1 MKHRDMGGRTATQNN
16 SIVEDRNAH
25 WKRERRRRR
34 CNRAIAGVLTAVMCV
49 EALLGGGVST
59 AIAESMSADAEW
71 QQAADALAAANGS
84 EASGTDGA
92 SGDGSSTSESSAT
105 GAASGEN
112 SSSNAASSATS
123 SGSADTGSSSEA
135 ASASSASAASTDPSG
150 NTAADATSDEGDS
163 ASTDN
168 ASTAANGDVTLTARD
183 WTSATDA
190 LVLSSEGLSWDD
202 SMVALAQKIASANN
216 ETKAQDSA
224 TYGTAASELEDV
236 VLPAAL
242 PASLNIRARLDATAG
257 AGRTGDGAAEHNKLV
272 AGDTFTVE
280 LPAKVSADLASSK
293 LSANGLDRELAVY
306 VRDAATGKA
315 GAVKVGSA
323 KVYAGKL
330 VITVCDPV
338 NTQTGVPE
346 TLSSSIDAVID
357 LDVSVGSSLV
367 GDEEHDETWT
377 LQTLASGS
385 ARTAALTIP
394 SKRDLAMA
402 LGLLTGESAS
412 GVAAAAL
419 PADGTSDD
427 ADDPKKGDIKYEVSG
442 ATSAQEFTTRWA
454 DNNSAERP
462 SAADLQARNEYR
474 LYYSLDGGA
483 TKKAL
488 TTDGVNL
495 TDEAKADLHI
505 DSLEAYGFPL
515 VTVDDSTSGTYVA
528 TSSDKLP
535 SKVTTKELTDITTD
549 DETGEPVYNWTTT
562 DTQSVTYYIKHEV
575 AGSDA
580 VPVEDSALVYPDATG
595 TYGYQVLRES
605 TVPETEREKYAKEFE
620 VETILLMETVTF
632 TFKLNIGSDL
642 YDANGD
648 LRSADELAREF
659 AIYQTLH
666 TAGGATDDIKLSQ
679 MLDDG
684 FATATWDAD
693 GDGVLTMR
701 LPLYYV
707 DGTPNVYSLVQES
720 RDTTTVDGTWGTL
733 KDTYQVWYDNSAT
746 VSYGSRTDAA
756 YSGGTV
762 TITHAGTTKYSST
775 KKWLDTDASDR
786 PATTYTLWRYADDGT
801 SDWSRAA
808 QVSVGGSF
816 VEFTISAAD
825 NQAAGA
831 EGIDLGAKLK
841 EALGDNAL
849 PKYDP
854 NGYPYIYAL
863 REDAPS
869 GYERLYGSAVVTDT
883 SSADYGSVKKG
894 TDTKPNYYEVDG
906 TTTANATVAKETRPS
921 GDRGVYND
929 GTLINRRTDTVTPT
943 ATKTWICGSY
953 QDQLKDVKA
962 TFTLKRLLKSH
973 ATKDDD
979 GNWVPNGDTYES
991 GDPIG
996 WSDIGVTKELSGWN
1010 AESLSKELTAGG
1022 LPRYD
1027 AEGNEYVYRW
1037 FETNVESDTENKVW
1051 VLPGADGSVDSFL
1064 INFTDENG
1072 AEDPVWFNVSTAVDA
1087 KTGATTITNRYESTA
1102 NASIDKYWAKLDEN
1116 GDAVT
1121 DESGKIVYE
1130 QADAT
1135 WGSAITVSLVQT
1147 GTSGSKTVG
1156 TFTLDG
1162 RVDATPTA
1170 FSIDGTYAQYQETSA
1185 WHMEFTDLP
1194 KYNES
1199 GSKYTYMVF
1208 EGAGNYHSDSSY
1220 NAETNATTV
1229 YNRPSTGDEST
1240 RLNVTKSWTDGGNTS
1255 SRVPVK
1261 VGVYAKHDM
1270 ASSDGKVSYA
1280 ADQLITTA
1288 TLNASNGWYA
1298 EVYVAI
1304 GGLDAG
1310 ADSKDL
1316 YIRELGNGKA
1326 GSEASTVV
1334 TRDEAL
1340 QDTETY
1346 GDALRNWGETNSKN
1360 AYNER
1365 MFTDADAASQGFC
1378 YEVTYGYNSTLNAF
1392 EVNNR
1397 RLGQVWLKID
1407 KEWQDSGHEAGS
1419 RPASYFT
1426 VGTASSGD
1434 VSFEVGDDGVIYAQV
1449 TGGNKLALYT
1459 YDTEDD
1465 AAEELLPLTADAA
1478 TVSADGL
1485 SLRIKIDTATDNTS
1499 YPVVSLPK
1507 YNRYGGIIEYTVA
1520 EGMSNAGDY
1529 TSSNTDTSEGFDSE
1543 WHFKDTLNYTFTN
1556 TRSGTKDVTFC
1567 TRWYDDYVKSELGQ
1581 RPDLFLTVYKTV
1593 YDYNTDGSLKT
1604 DADGKPVVLRYDV
1617 VTGYENY
1624 RWRAT
1629 SSETSAG
1636 VTNEQATIKNLP
1648 KYDGHGKEI
1657 FYYAVA
1663 SLNVSASVLKSLDY
1677 TDPWITTALNA
1688 DATAYEQGNKI
1699 WDEHNES
1706 DPERTHVADTCE
1718 VASSTAVREDG
1729 TFNFGISSKVA
1740 ADGIKLWK
1748 DLPTN
1753 FAVSDLPHIS
1763 IYLQR
1768 RLAGSST
1775 AWSRPTFVKDSSE
1788 LGYSVKSSDLADAGG
1803 SDVADGKTVV
1813 AYTNDLTPVSTNRYK
1828 FALSYYGKNG
1838 VDASGNATGEAG
1850 ATELPK
1856 YDENGR
1862 RYEYRAI
1869 EVVDG
1874 LIDKAGGFEIEELNG
1889 WDTSQTGDPDNVYV
1903 STMGSGAYSF
1913 TNTYG
1918 PETGKLTVKKIYNKV
1933 DTDDTLPDTTFSLY
1947 RYYVKGDGTKSASAR
1962 VAQKTLKASD
1972 LSDGVGELTFTDVE
1986 KYAPNGDYW
1995 VYYVVETGVDGYE
2008 TTVALGDVAAGGDG
2022 YKAAAADD
2030 AVTGGKRSADL
2041 ASVGKTEGA
2050 DGATVY
2056 TAPTTTPIADDE
2068 TPDVTFKNTYTP
2080 QSISMGGTKIWLDQQ
2095 NVAGTRPTG
2104 VEITLKRAYAD
2115 GTADASLT
2123 DGVVELQTKDATAAN
2138 YLQWTTSD
2146 TANWTYTISNIE
2158 MWAPNGKKWTYTVSE
2173 NESSLA
2179 STDYYIVKNGGK
2191 ATAADGAKLP
2201 DISNGLTVEVTP
2213 KKVWQG
2219 DDDARWAQRPTFYY
2233 QLQARL
2239 AGTSGA
2245 WTEAGSLLSN
2255 GSATA
2260 WTQTTLD
2267 VGDGKT
2273 LSGYMLPSGGS
2284 TVGFLEPNERG
2295 KDWTGETW
2303 KYLPSTVLR
2312 GDTSYKV
2319 EYRVVEKY
2327 LVYDKDSATPTV
2339 VELSG
2344 PDSSGSYGDA
2354 GYYPYN
2360 PTVSTQSSTDGAK
2373 TIYTS
2378 TMTNTLTAMSLALT
2392 KTWDDQENAWHT
2404 RPGTSATSDTWSVQY
2419 ALQRSTDG
2427 GASWSW
2433 VTTYGGGNVTDAT
2446 ALNEDGTFNAK
2457 LRTVVLQGV
2466 GESASTTLSNLPAS
2480 DTAGHPYTYRMVER
2494 VTGSYSA
2501 SGIEIADATKTV
2513 AGGTVRL
2520 VAVTASSSADGAAPS
2535 ALFTN
2540 SLNAVKVSGT
2550 KVWDD
2555 AGSGLAPAFAD
2566 AETAVSLRL
2575 ERSTD
2580 GSNWVAATKA
2590 DGTAAQAAWSKTD
2603 DTHWAFTFSDLPK
2616 SDQAGV
2622 TYRYRVLETG
2632 AGSNGFIATYGDD
2645 ASVDEATGD
2654 VAAETITNTATKFTL
2669 NKIGDATTGSAGEAL
2684 NDVTLKVRA
2693 NGKTYGIWMRDA
2705 NGNVST
2711 YVSQAGVPEGD
2722 NAESNL
2728 SAYVSMAGD
2737 AAGYLVGIPA
2747 GTYSIHESK
2756 VPAGHVRASDV
2767 TLVIKADGTVTAA
2780 GKSLAGDV
2788 PTATVTDEVFR
2799 GNVELAKYFKHN
2811 GTKNYLEGMTF
2822 DLYKCDDAAGSNP
2835 VRVATG
2841 ISTVTRRDAA
2851 GRNYSWATKVDAC
2864 KVIYDVDATTGVSVL
2879 GKYFVDSMDGL
2890 PYGYYFFKE
2899 TGISPYVVESQA
2911 TKVFKIQGSDGTS
2924 EKKQSAYSYEE
2935 FENTEFNAAAQLT
2948 KVDSETGA
2956 GVNGA
2961 TFTLE
2966 YWAEGVDTAE
2976 AASLTCE
2983 VKSGKNYAFAAMMG
2997 KVETTA
3003 DAMADGQLEL
3013 TGLKKGSYRLTET
3026 SNTGYDVGAGDAAT
3040 VAEWTIDD
3048 DAQEHG
3054 IDLGTDEDVTWT
3066 NASFKSGGIAN
3077 TPLHGSVSLKKV
3089 SSEDSQSALDG
3100 AVFKLQKK
3108 EGDSWVAVAGADKL
3122 TTGVTYEATVD
3133 ANGSITGV
3141 VKAAD
3146 ATGSGTILLS
3156 NLPWGTYRFVEDTP
3170 TAGYVI
3176 GGDGT
3181 CTTDSIS
3188 IDAQNVAATQT
3199 TPLALTATN
3208 DPSDLELYKTN
3219 GSGSTK
3225 LSGAT
3230 FTVEGDFAGGHAIKT
3245 LVTAAGTG
3253 KAEPES
3259 EGDVLAGQM
3268 VMGNIYTITET
3279 VAPAGYTV
3287 EPSTA
3292 VLKVKLEAT
3301 GALSVVGAT
3310 PSGWTLSTEGGVTK
3324 VSKSDE
3330 LSSVS
3335 ILKRDAENNPL
3346 LGASFTVSGK
3356 IVDGATATQGSI
3368 TVTPEGDN
3376 AIASLEGKLVV
3387 GETYTVS
3394 ETVYPLGYAKLP
3406 DVQVKALADGK
3417 LAFVSESHDG
3427 WSLDENGHALVA
3439 KDTAVNFA
3447 LKKTDADGN
3456 ALVNA
3461 TFSVEGTFIDDAAA
3475 ATASDTT
3482 RDFAVSSASTD
3493 KGTARVEGVLAE
3505 GTAYTDADGAAR
3517 TASGDYIVSEKTAPY
3532 GYVKSTERF
3541 AIHVAADGTVT
3552 AASVAGVDNGASYEL
3567 AADAK
3572 TLTLKDEPIALDFK
3586 KVNAA
3591 GDELDGARFDITGRF
3606 ANAAGELKAEET
3618 LYSQSCT
3625 ELANLKFA
3633 QGQTYTIKEVSAPAG
3648 YKIIGDKHTGDTAT
3662 FTVGENGAITEVAGA
3677 TANSYALDDDGLTL
3691 KAVDEPI
3698 TLAVTKKSEDGKAL
3712 SGATFKL
3719 VPYEGTFADGI
3730 TTELKI
3736 VTDETGVAQV
3746 PEAQLVGGESYIL
3759 SEETAPAGYQQITG
3773 SYWFSMGKDGL
3784 VSGFYSDTSANGTIK
3799 INANGLQI
3807 DVTDKIVPFDLVKYS
3822 SEGFDEQDATGTPL
3836 SGATFSV
3843 TPADGYAFADD
3854 KTDPISFTTG
3864 EDGHGGSAELT
3875 GKLVVGSH
3883 YLIHETQAPEGYKLV
3898 AGALEVVVSEDGSL
3912 IATGEIPAAY
3922 QMTSDGTL
3930 AVFTGDVTND
3940 PTRLVVRK
3948 VSSENALLG
3957 LAGATF
3963 TLEPVDDGTFA
3974 DGSTEAK
3981 TVTTSGN
3988 QGESDNGADADEGVV
4003 TGWAEFD
4010 RALLRANGMT
4020 VYELTETVAPWG
4032 YTRSSYKLRFTVATD
4047 GTVTPLDADEAAVAG
4062 YAVTDDG
4069 FFTVTAADAPTN
4081 ITVKKASQDGEALGG
4096 ATFELACAEGENEDG
4111 EANHFASGSSTD
4123 VKSLTTGEDGTL
4135 AIAGELVAGN
4145 TYTLTETAS
4154 PDGYGLITV
4163 NGSTEEAAF
4172 TFTVKADGTIEKVSG
4187 TDAYA
4192 VGDDGVSIE
4201 ATDTVIDLR
4210 LQKLASDEADAS
4222 AMAGAVFSVT
4232 PEGKGS
4238 TFAGGATEAIVLT
4251 TGKRGFTES
4260 LAGKLVAGSAY
4271 RVSELVAP
4279 AGYKLLEQDLVIAVA
4294 EDGSINVAKGD
4305 TAAAPADA
4313 ATAWKLTNED
4323 GAYTLSATD
4332 DAVHV
4337 ELCKVD
4343 EDDTTRILANAEF
4356 TLEGAFATGRGG
4368 TKDQTRKLVTAA
4380 DGTLTVSG
4388 KTADDL
4394 RDLVAGETYT
4404 LTETKAPEGYEF
4416 DSTPFAFTVGTDG
4429 TISVAKGHK
4438 KPANVTLAKGA
4449 DGIARIVV
4457 SNKVETIEPAS
4468 SDAQKKASQK
4478 ASAQGLVATGDSQLL
4493 AVSICATLGL
4503 LAIAEGLR
4511 RLRSRS

>member
-1 MKHRDMGGRTATQNN
+1 MKHRDMGGQTATQNN
-16 SIVEDRNAH
+16 NIVEDRNSR

-71 QQAADALAAANGS
+71 QQTADALAAANGS
-84 EASGTDGA
+84 EANESGGT
-92 SGDGSSTSESSAT
+92 SGSGSSTSASSAT
-105 GAASGEN
+105 GGASGEN
-112 SSSNAASSATS
+112 SASSSTSSTSSSESGDRDSSSDTSGVS
-123 SGSADTGSSSEA
+123 SGSA
-135 ASASSASAASTDPSG
+135 ASDASG
-150 NTAADATSDEGDS
+150 NTAIGESSDGGDA
-163 ASTDN
+163 ASTGDAN
-168 ASTAANGDVTLTARD
+168 TAVNDDVTLVARD

-190 LVLSSEGLSWDD
+190 LVLGSEGLSWDD
-202 SMVALAQKIASANN
+202 SVAALAQKIASADD
-216 ETKAQDSA
+216 EARTQDAA
-224 TYGTAASELEDV
+224 TYGTAAAALEDV

-272 AGDTFTVE
+272 AGDTFTIE
-280 LPAKVSADLASSK
+280 LPAKVSADLTSSK
-293 LSANGLDRELAVY
+293 LSANGLDRELTVY
-306 VRDAATGKA
+306 ARDAATGKA

-323 KVYAGKL
+323 KVYASKL
-330 VITVCDPV
+330 VVTVCDPV

-346 TLSSSIDAVID
+346 TLGSSIDAVID
-357 LDVSVGSSLV
+357 LDVSVDASLV

-377 LQTLASGS
+377 LQTLASGAS
-385 ARTAALTIP
+385 RTAALSIP
-394 SKRDLAMA
+394 SKRDLAVA
-402 LGLLTGESAS
+402 LGLLTGKDAS
-412 GVAAAAL
+412 SVAATSL
-419 PADGTSDD
+419 ADGASDD

-454 DNNSAERP
+454 DNNSADRP

-505 DSLEAYGFPL
+505 DSLEAYGSPL
-515 VTVDDSTSGTYVA
+515 VTVDNPTSGAYVA

-549 DETGEPVYNWTTT
+549 EETGEPVYNWTTT
-562 DTQSVTYYIKHEV
+562 DTQNVTYYIKHEV
-575 AGSDA
+575 AGADA
-580 VPVEDSALVYPDATG
+580 VPVEDSALVYPDSAG
-595 TYGYQVLRES
+595 TYEYQVLRAS
-605 TVPETEREKYAKEFE
+605 TVPETEREKYAEDFE
-620 VETILLMETVTF
+620 VETILLLETVTF

-642 YDANGD
+642 YDADGN

-659 AIYQTLH
+659 APYQTLH
-666 TAGGATDDIKLSQ
+666 TAGGTTDDMKLSQ

-684 FATATWDAD
+684 FVTATWDAD

-701 LPLYYV
+701 LPLYYP

-720 RDTTTVDGTWGTL
+720 HDTTAADGTWGTL
-733 KDTYQVWYDNSAT
+733 KDTYQIWYDNSAT

-808 QVSVGGSF
+808 QVSAGGSF

-841 EALGDNAL
+841 EVLGDNTL

-854 NGYPYIYAL
+854 NGYPYVYAL

-869 GYERLYGSAVVTDT
+869 GYERLYGSSVVTDT
-883 SSADYGSVKKG
+883 SSSDYGSVKKG
-894 TDTKPNYYEVDG
+894 TDTKPNYYGVDG
-906 TTTANATVAKETRPS
+906 TTTADATVAEDTRPS
-921 GDRGVYND
+921 GDRGVYNN
-929 GTLINRRTDTVTPT
+929 GTLINRRTDTVAPT

-953 QDQLKDVKA
+953 QDQLKDVKV
-962 TFTLKRLLKSH
+962 TFTLRRLLKAH
-973 ATKDDD
+973 ATKDED
-979 GNWVPNGDTYES
+979 GNWTPNGDTYDS

-996 WSDIGVTKELSGWN
+996 WADTGVSKELSGWN
-1010 AESLSKELTAGG
+1010 AESLSKQLTAGG
-1022 LPRYD
+1022 MPRYD

-1037 FETNVESDTENKVW
+1037 FETNVESDTEDKVW
-1051 VLPGADGSVDSFL
+1051 VLPSSDGGVDGFL

-1072 AEDPVWFNVSTAVDA
+1072 AEDPVWFNVSTTVDA

-1102 NASIDKYWAKLDEN
+1102 SASIDKYWAKLDEN
-1116 GDAVT
+1116 GEAVT
-1121 DESGKIVYE
+1121 DENGKIVYE
-1130 QADAT
+1130 QAGAT

-1162 RVDATPTA
+1162 RADATPTS

-1185 WHMEFTDLP
+1185 WHMEFTNLP
-1194 KYNES
+1194 KYNEN

-1208 EGAGNYHSDSSY
+1208 ESAGNYHSDSSY
-1220 NAETNATTV
+1220 NAEKNATTV
-1229 YNRPSTGDEST
+1229 YNRPATDGEST

-1280 ADQLITTA
+1280 ADQLITTT
-1288 TLNASNGWYA
+1288 TLDASNGWYA
-1298 EVYVAI
+1298 EVYVGI

-1316 YIRELGNGKA
+1316 YIRELSNGKA

-1340 QDTETY
+1340 QDAGTY
-1346 GDALRNWGETNSKN
+1346 GDVLRNWGETNGKN

-1365 MFTDADAASQGFC
+1365 MFTDAGGTSQGFC

-1407 KEWQDSGHEAGS
+1407 KEWEDSGHEAGS
-1419 RPASYFT
+1419 RPVSYFT
-1426 VGTASSGD
+1426 VGTSSASD
-1434 VSFEVGDDGVIYAQV
+1434 VSFEADENGNIYAQV

-1459 YDTEDD
+1459 YDVDGDSAGDELSPLTTD
-1465 AAEELLPLTADAA
+1465 AAA
-1478 TVSADGL
+1478 VSADGL
-1485 SLRIKIDTATDNTS
+1485 SLRIRIDAATDNTS

-1507 YNRYGGIIEYTVA
+1507 YNRYGGIIDYTVA

-1593 YDYNTDGSLKT
+1593 YDYNSDGSLKT
-1604 DADGKPVVLRYDV
+1604 DVDGKPVVLRYDA

-1636 VTNEQATIKNLP
+1636 VTNEQATIKSLP

-1748 DLPTN
+1748 DLPNN
-1753 FAVSDLPHIS
+1753 FAASDLPHIS

-1775 AWSRPTFVKDSSE
+1775 AWSRPSFVKDSSE
-1788 LGYSVKSSDLADAGG
+1788 LGYSVSPDDLADVSG

-1813 AYTNDLTPVSTNRYK
+1813 AYTNDLTFVSTNRYK

-1838 VDASGNATGEAG
+1838 VDANGNATGETG
-1850 ATELPK
+1850 AAELPK

-1874 LIDKAGGFEIEELNG
+1874 LIDKAGGFKVDELNG
-1889 WDTSQTGDPDNVYV
+1889 WDASQTGDPDNVYV

-1918 PETGKLTVKKIYNKV
+1918 PETGKLTVKKIYSKV
-1933 DTDDTLPDTTFSLY
+1933 ESDDMLPDTTFSLY
-1947 RYYVKGDGTKSASAR
+1947 RYYVKSDGTKSASAR

-1972 LSDGVGELTFTDVE
+1972 LTDGEGTLTFTDVE

-1995 VYYVVETGVDGYE
+1995 VYYVVETGIDGYE
-2008 TTVALGDVAAGGDG
+2008 TTVALGNAATDDDG
-2022 YKAAAADD
+2022 YKDAAADD
-2030 AVTGGKRSADL
+2030 AVTGGKRSPDL
-2041 ASVGKTEGA
+2041 VNAGEAQGE
-2050 DGATVY
+2050 DGATAY
-2056 TAPTTTPIADDE
+2056 TAPATTPVADDE
-2068 TPDVTFKNTYTP
+2068 TPDVTFKNSYTP
-2080 QSISMGGTKIWLDQQ
+2080 QSIAMGGTKIWLDQQ
-2095 NVAGTRPTG
+2095 NVAGTRPTS

-2115 GTADASLT
+2115 GTADASLAN
-2123 DGVVELQTKDATAAN
+2123 GVVELQTTDAAAAN
-2138 YLQWTTSD
+2138 YLQWSTSD
-2146 TANWTYTISNIE
+2146 TDNWTYTISNIE

-2191 ATAADGAKLP
+2191 ATAANGAKLP

-2219 DDDARWAQRPTFYY
+2219 DDDVRWAQRPTFYY

-2255 GSATA
+2255 GSASA
-2260 WTQTTLD
+2260 WTQATLD

-2273 LSGYMLPSGGS
+2273 LSGYVLPSGGS

-2339 VELSG
+2339 VELAD
-2344 PDSSGSYGDA
+2344 PDSNGSYGDA
-2354 GYYPYN
+2354 DYYPYN
-2360 PTVSTQSSTDGAK
+2360 PSLNTVSSADGAK
-2373 TIYTS
+2373 TVYTS
-2378 TMTNTLTAMSLALT
+2378 TMTNTLTAMSLTLT

-2404 RPGTSATSDTWSVQY
+2404 RPGTSTTSDTWSVSY

-2427 GASWSW
+2427 GASWNW

-2466 GESASTTLSNLPAS
+2466 GESATTTLSNLPAS
-2480 DTAGHPYTYRMVER
+2480 DTAGHTYTYRMVER

-2501 SGIEIADATKTV
+2501 TGVEIADAAKTV

-2520 VAVTASSSADGAAPS
+2520 VAVTATSSAGATPS

-2550 KVWDD
+2550 KAWDD

-2575 ERSTD
+2575 ERSAD
-2580 GSNWVAATKA
+2580 GVSWVTATKA
-2590 DGTAAQAAWSKTD
+2590 DGAAAQVVWSKTD
-2603 DTHWAFTFSDLPK
+2603 DAHWTFTFSDLPK

-2645 ASVDEATGD
+2645 ASVDGTTGD
-2654 VAAETITNTATKFTL
+2654 VSAGTITNTATKFTL
-2669 NKIGDATTGSAGEAL
+2669 NKIGDATTGSAGESL
-2684 NDVTLKVRA
+2684 NDVTLKIRA
-2693 NGKTYGIWMRDA
+2693 NGKTYGIWTRDA
-2705 NGNVST
+2705 SGNVST

-2728 SAYVSMAGD
+2728 SAYVSMTGE
-2737 AAGYLVGIPA
+2737 AAGCLVGIPA

-2756 VPAGHVRASDV
+2756 VPAGHVRAGDIK
-2767 TLVIKADGTVTAA
+2767 LVIKTDGTVTAA
-2780 GKSLAGDV
+2780 GKALAGDV

-2799 GNVELAKYFKHN
+2799 GNVELAKYFKHD

-2822 DLYKCDDAAGSNP
+2822 DLYKCDDADGTNP

-2841 ISTVTRRDAA
+2841 ISTVTRNDAA

-2864 KVIYDVDATTGVSVL
+2864 KVTYDVDASTGVSVL

-2890 PYGYYFFKE
+2890 PYGYYYFKE
-2899 TGISPYVVESQA
+2899 TGISPYVVESEA
-2911 TKVFKIQGSDGTS
+2911 TKVFKIQGSDGTG
-2924 EKKQSAYSYEE
+2924 EKKQSAFSYEE
-2935 FENTEFNAAAQLT
+2935 FENTEFNAAAQLI
-2948 KVDSETGA
+2948 KVDSETGT

-2961 TFTLE
+2961 AFTLE
-2966 YWAEGVDTAE
+2966 YWAEGVDAAE
-2976 AASLTCE
+2976 DASLTCE
-2983 VKSGKNYAFAAMMG
+2983 VKSGKNYTFDATMTD
-2997 KVETTA
+2997 VE
-3003 DAMADGQLEL
+3003 DATDAEADGRLEL

-3026 SNTGYDVGAGDAAT
+3026 ANTGYSVGTGDAAT
-3040 VAEWTIDD
+3040 VASWTIDD
-3048 DAQEHG
+3048 DDQEHG
-3054 IDLGTDEDVTWT
+3054 IDLGTDEDVAWT
-3066 NASFKSGGIAN
+3066 NAAFKNGGIAN
-3077 TPLHGSVSLKKV
+3077 TPLHGSISLKKV
-3089 SSEDSQSALDG
+3089 SSENPEAMLDG

-3108 EGDSWVAVAGADKL
+3108 DGGDWAAVAGADKL
-3122 TTGVTYEATVD
+3122 TTGAAYEAAVD
-3133 ANGSITGV
+3133 ANGSITGITKV
-3141 VKAAD
+3141 SD
-3146 ATGSGTILLS
+3146 TSGSGTILLS
-3156 NLPWGTYRFVEDTP
+3156 NLPWGTYRFVEVTP

-3181 CTTDSIS
+3181 CTTDGIT

-3199 TPLALTATN
+3199 TPLARSVTN
-3208 DPSDLELYKTN
+3208 EPSGFELYKTN

-3225 LSGAT
+3225 LAGAT
-3230 FTVEGDFAGGHAIKT
+3230 FTVEGDFTGGHAIKT
-3245 LVTAAGTG
+3245 LVTVTGTG
-3253 KAEPES
+3253 KAEAQ
-3259 EGDVLAGQM
+3259 GVDDDLVGQM
-3268 VMGNIYTITET
+3268 VMGNTYTITET

-3287 EPSTA
+3287 EPSSA
-3292 VLKVKLEAT
+3292 VLEVKLEAT
-3301 GALSVVGAT
+3301 GELSVVGTT
-3310 PSGWTLSTEGGVTK
+3310 PEGWTLSAEDGVMRI
-3324 VSKSDE
+3324 SKSDE

-3335 ILKRDAENNPL
+3335 ILKRDAENSPL
-3346 LGASFTVSGK
+3346 LGSAFTVSGK
-3356 IVDGATATQGSI
+3356 IVDGATSAQGSI
-3368 TVTPEGDN
+3368 AVTPEGDN
-3376 AIASLEGKLVV
+3376 AIASLEGKLVA
-3387 GETYTVS
+3387 GEVYTVS
-3394 ETVYPLGYAKLP
+3394 ETTYPLGYAKLP

-3417 LAFVSESHDG
+3417 LAFVSENHDG

-3439 KDTAVNFA
+3439 KDAAVNFT
-3447 LKKTDADGN
+3447 LKKTDAVGN

-3461 TFSVEGTFIDDAAA
+3461 TFGVEGTFVDDAAA
-3475 ATASDTT
+3475 ATASDAT
-3482 RDFAVSSASTD
+3482 RDFTVSAASTD
-3493 KGTARVEGVLAE
+3493 KGTVQVEGVLAE
-3505 GTAYTDADGAAR
+3505 GTAYVDADGTAR

-3532 GYVKSTERF
+3532 GYVKSTESF

-3552 AASVAGVDNGASYEL
+3552 AAAVAGVENGASYEL
-3567 AADAK
+3567 CADTK
-3572 TLTLKDEPIALDFK
+3572 TLTLEDESIALSFK

-3606 ANAAGELKAEET
+3606 ASATGELKAEET
-3618 LYSQSCT
+3618 LYSQSCA
-3625 ELANLKFA
+3625 ELASLKFA
-3633 QGQTYTIKEVSAPAG
+3633 QGQTYTIKEVAAPAG

-3662 FTVGENGAITEVAGA
+3662 FTVGENGAITEIAGA
-3677 TANSYALDDDGLTL
+3677 TASSYVVDDDGLTL
-3691 KAVDEPI
+3691 KALDEPI

-3712 SGATFKL
+3712 SGATFRL
-3719 VPYEGTFADGI
+3719 VPYGRTFADGT
-3730 TTELKI
+3730 TTELTLE
-3736 VTDETGVAQV
+3736 TDENGVAQV

-3759 SEETAPAGYQQITG
+3759 SEIKAPAGYQQITG

-3807 DVTDKIVPFDLVKYS
+3807 DVTDKVVPFDLVKYS
-3822 SEGFDEQDATGTPL
+3822 SEGFDKQGAAGTPL

-3843 TPADGYAFADD
+3843 TPADGYSFADGD
-3854 KTDPISFTTG
+3854 IEPISFTTG

-3875 GKLVVGSH
+3875 GKLVVGSR
-3883 YLIHETQAPEGYKLV
+3883 YLIQETQAPEGYKLV
-3898 AGALEVVVSEDGSL
+3898 DGVLEVVVNADGTL
-3912 IATGEIPAAY
+3912 APAGEAPAAY
-3922 QMTSDGTL
+3922 QMTFDGAL

-3974 DGSTEAK
+3974 DGSTKAK

-3988 QGESDNGADADEGVV
+3988 QGENDNAEDSGEGVV
-4003 TGWAEFD
+4003 AGWAEFD
-4010 RALLRANGMT
+4010 RALLRANGKT

-4032 YTRSSYKLRFTVATD
+4032 FALSSYKLRFTVGTD
-4047 GTVTPLDADEAAVAG
+4047 GTVTPLDADEAAAAG
-4062 YAVTDDG
+4062 YTVTDDG
-4069 FFTVTAADAPTN
+4069 FFTVTAADVPTN
-4081 ITVKKASQDGEALGG
+4081 ITVKKASQGGEALGG
-4096 ATFELACAEGENEDG
+4096 ATFELACAEGESEDG
-4111 EANHFASGSSTD
+4111 EANHFANGSSTD
-4123 VKSLTTGEDGTL
+4123 VKSLTSGEDGTL

-4145 TYTLTETAS
+4145 TYTLTETAP

-4163 NGSTEEAAF
+4163 NGGAEEAAF
-4172 TFTVKADGTIEKVSG
+4172 TFTVRADGTIERVSG
-4187 TDAYA
+4187 PDAYV

-4201 ATDTVIDLR
+4201 VTDTVIDLR

-4260 LAGKLVAGSAY
+4260 LAGKLVVGSGY

-4279 AGYKLLEQDLVIAVA
+4279 AGYKLLAQDLVIAVA
-4294 EDGSINVAKGD
+4294 EDGSISVVED
-4305 TAAAPADA
+4305 DAAAAAADK
-4313 ATAWKLTNED
+4313 ATAWKLTNVD
-4323 GAYTLSATD
+4323 GVYTLSATD
-4332 DAVHV
+4332 DPVHV

-4343 EDDTTRILANAEF
+4343 ENDATRILANAEF
-4356 TLEGAFATGRGG
+4356 TLAGAFATGRGE

-4380 DGTLTVSG
+4380 DGTLGVSE
-4388 KTADDL
+4388 KATDDL
-4394 RDLVAGETYT
+4394 CDLVAGETYT
-4404 LTETKAPEGYEF
+4404 LTETKAPEGYEL
-4416 DSTPFAFTVGTDG
+4416 DSTPFVFTVGTDG
-4429 TISVAKGHK
+4429 SISVAKGHK
-4438 KPANVTLAKGA
+4438 KPENVTLAKSA
-4449 DGIARIVV
+4449 DGNARIVV
-4457 SNKVETIEPAS
+4457 SNKVEVIEPAS
-4468 SDAQKKASQK
+4468 SDAQKKGSQK
-4478 ASAQGLVATGDSQLL
+4478 TSAQGLVATGDSQLL

-4511 RLRSRS
+4511 RLRSRL